1 MELCSAVRIPE
12 TSEIYVATIC
22 VNMEMGPNERVI
34 LLLLVA
40 IASLRLLFTLNSV
53 IIYKSL
59 GGAASRNIR
68 LISLQS
74 IDRDISRAKNF
85 FAPFGRVILPN
96 NLAAQLE
103 RPMCVSMGEQ
113 LHPPNLV
120 GLIAIY

>member
-12 TSEIYVATIC
+12 TSEIYVTTIC

-34 LLLLVA
+34 LLLLAA
-40 IASLRLLFTLNSV
+40 IAVNCLATT

-74 IDRDISRAKNF
+74 TDRNISRAKNF